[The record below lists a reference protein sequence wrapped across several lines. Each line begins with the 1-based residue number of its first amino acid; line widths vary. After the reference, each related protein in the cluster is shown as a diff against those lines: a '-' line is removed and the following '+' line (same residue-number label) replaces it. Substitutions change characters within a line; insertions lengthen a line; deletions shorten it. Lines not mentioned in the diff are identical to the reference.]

1 MVQTTGKTVVTKKT
15 ASPPKALSTIK
26 KAATKPVTAKAAAK
40 PVAQPASKATL
51 KKPTKAA
58 TATKGNGELLTPKKT
73 TKSTR
78 VSGAVTPEQ
87 RYCMICDAAYF
98 RAEQRGFVGGSA
110 EQDWRE
116 AEIEIDQ
123 KLCAVQGQQ
132 QNH

>member
-1 MVQTTGKTVVTKKT
+1 MAQTTGKTVVTKKT

-26 KAATKPVTAKAAAK
+26 KAATQPVTAKAAAK
-40 PVAQPASKATL
+40 PAAKPASKTTV

-58 TATKGNGELLTPKKT
+58 TVKKESGDLPT
-73 TKSTR
+73 QKKVAKSVN

-87 RYCMICDAAYF
+87 RYRMICDAAYF
-98 RAEQRGFVGGSA
+98 RAEQRGFIGGSV

>member
-1 MVQTTGKTVVTKKT
+1 MAQTTGKTVVTKKT

-26 KAATKPVTAKAAAK
+26 KAATKPAPAKVAAK
-40 PVAQPASKATL
+40 PVAKPASKTTV

-58 TATKGNGELLTPKKT
+58 TAAKGNGELLKPKKT
-73 TKSTR
+73 TKSAS

-98 RAEQRGFVGGSA
+98 RAELRGFVGGSA